1 MESEIYYCV
10 HYSQSLVTTL
20 SYTLSSYTF
29 KLKFNIIISSTPR
42 SSKLVSS
49 CKSLP
54 IETLCTSAGEPMA
67 LLSACRCGKVSL
79 TRGIHFCPLFPLSD
93 QRLYIVN
100 ICIYSHIWP
109 RRECIWITVAINIFT
124 QTESGAK
131 CLLDIYYWSAGQAVT
146 GRIHDTGQKDLH
158 SYFQTGSSSSPS
170 YFHIFFLIA
179 FLEKDF
185 IWNIIIVLYFNC
197 IMH

>member
-79 TRGIHFCPLFPLSD
+79 TRGIHFCP
-93 QRLYIVN
+93 
-100 ICIYSHIWP
+100 
-109 RRECIWITVAINIFT
+109 
-124 QTESGAK
+124 
-131 CLLDIYYWSAGQAVT
+131 
-146 GRIHDTGQKDLH
+146 
-158 SYFQTGSSSSPS
+158 SYFLCPTSVCILWIYVYIHIYDRVENVYELPLLSTFSHKPRAVRSVYWIFIIGVLARRWLGEYMILDKKIYILTFKQEVVAAPVTSTSFSSSHSS
-170 YFHIFFLIA
+170 RKTLFEI
-179 FLEKDF
+179 
-185 IWNIIIVLYFNC
+185 
-197 IMH
+197 